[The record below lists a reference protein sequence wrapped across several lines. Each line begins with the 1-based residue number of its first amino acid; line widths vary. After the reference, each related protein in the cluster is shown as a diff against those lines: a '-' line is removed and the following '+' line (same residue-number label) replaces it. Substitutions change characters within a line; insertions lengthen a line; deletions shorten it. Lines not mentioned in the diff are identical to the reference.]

1 MFHEQTILYLKKSY
15 NYHYQTTTHGAS
27 QECLC
32 FSCIGD
38 TLFFPFMFG
47 FGLALHKSFI
57 ANFFLMQCCLSS
69 IECHIQIL
77 TSSTT

>member
-15 NYHYQTTTHGAS
+15 NYHYHTTKHGAS

-32 FSCIGD
+32 PSCIGD

-47 FGLALHKSFI
+47 LALHTSFI
-57 ANFFLMQCCLSS
+57 ANFFSMQHCLSS
-69 IECHIQIL
+69 IECHIQNL
-77 TSSTT
+77 TSSTRLI